1 MVREVMSTG
10 RCCAIAWMVLVLKEA
25 KCFHS
30 SPSGE
35 CPHSAFRFI
44 IYFNRGNWE
53 AREQGKSI
61 CRDRGHEQFS
71 HNHTSVTV

>member
-1 MVREVMSTG
+1 MVREVTSTG

-44 IYFNRGNWE
+44 VVILIGGTGRLVNRGRVSAE
-53 AREQGKSI
+53 TGDMSA
-61 CRDRGHEQFS
+61 S
-71 HNHTSVTV
+71 HIITPQ